1 MTAVMIAI
9 VGFGAY
15 RVSEGFITA
24 GELVAFVLYLFQIM
38 VPVGSLTRFVTSFQ
52 QTKGAS
58 ERIFDILAE
67 KEENYENGE
76 VLEQVGSLRF
86 DKVAFQYEDK
96 PVLQEVSFSA
106 KKGEVTAFVGPSGAG
121 KSTVFRLSN
130 AFMSLHRGTYSWMEQ
145 TVKTSTYVRGVT
157 CLATFSRILRF

>member
-1 MTAVMIAI
+1 
-9 VGFGAY
+9 
-15 RVSEGFITA
+15 
-24 GELVAFVLYLFQIM
+24 M

-106 KKGEVTAFVGPSGAG
+106 KKEKLP
-121 KSTVFRLSN
+121 L
-130 AFMSLHRGTYSWMEQ
+130 LLD
-145 TVKTSTYVRGVT
+145 
-157 CLATFSRILRF
+157 LAELGNLLFFAYRTLL